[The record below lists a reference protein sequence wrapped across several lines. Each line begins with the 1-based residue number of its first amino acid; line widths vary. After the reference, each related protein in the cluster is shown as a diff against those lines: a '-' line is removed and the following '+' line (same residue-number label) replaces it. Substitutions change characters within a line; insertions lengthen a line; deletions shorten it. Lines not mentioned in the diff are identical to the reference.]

1 MDRSDV
7 IILVKDTYMIDPKGQ
22 RIPAKVPRTVFCDVS
37 SVTGTE
43 WFSGAN
49 NGMRPEYRITMFAYD
64 YDGETEANYGG
75 EIDNGIVLGGIDYTI
90 YRTYKRATDELELY
104 LERRTGS

>member
-7 IILVKDTYMIDPKGQ
+7 IILIKDTIMTDQMGQ
-22 RIPAKVPRTVFCDVS
+22 RIPAKVPREVFCNVS

-64 YDGETEANYGG
+64 YDGETEVNIGG
-75 EIDNGIVLGGIDYTI
+75 KIEDGIVLGGIDFTV
-90 YRTYKRATDELELY
+90 YRTFIRTTDELELY

>member
-1 MDRSDV
+1 MDRSEV
-7 IILVKDTYMIDPKGQ
+7 IILVKDTLILDQMGQ
-22 RIPAKVPRTVFCDVS
+22 RIPAKVPREVFCNVS

-49 NGMRPEYRITMFAYD
+49 QGMRPEYRVTMFEYD

-75 EIDNGIVLGGIDYTI
+75 EINDGILLGGIDYTI
-90 YRTYKRATDELELY
+90 YRTFKRTTDELELY
-104 LERRTGS
+104 LERRTGA